1 MFTSMVERMS
11 AFLVD
16 HDMMIGDDTKNTQYF
31 LSQGFSEEY
40 TKTARVAWTCLTES
54 IVNRYLLGSVF
65 ATRSPSAGWRML
77 CDWFMSRTMTEQV
90 KRSVAFYSEKN
101 GEG

>member
-40 TKTARVAWTCLTES
+40 TKTTGLAWTCLTES
-54 IVNRYLLGSVF
+54 IVNRDLLGSVF
-65 ATRSPSAGWRML
+65 ATKSSSAGWSML
-77 CDWFMSRTMTEQV
+77 
-90 KRSVAFYSEKN
+90 
-101 GEG
+101 

>member
-40 TKTARVAWTCLTES
+40 TKTARVAWTCLANS
-54 IVNRYLLGSVF
+54 MVNRDPLGKLF
-65 ATRSPSAGWRML
+65 ATKSPDAGWRML
-77 CDWFMSRTMTEQV
+77 
-90 KRSVAFYSEKN
+90 
-101 GEG
+101 